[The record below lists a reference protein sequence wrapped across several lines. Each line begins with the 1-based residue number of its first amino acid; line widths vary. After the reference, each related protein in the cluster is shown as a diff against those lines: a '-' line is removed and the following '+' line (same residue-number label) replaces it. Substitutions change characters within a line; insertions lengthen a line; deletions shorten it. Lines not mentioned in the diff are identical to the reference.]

1 MKSLLKSYSHFTRVE
16 RMGIAVLLV
25 VLLLLVL
32 VRATM
37 HLWVQPSKIDMQQ
50 VVIAS
55 KKLQEENPK
64 FQNAGKVT
72 LPPGTKINLNTAD
85 SLTLID
91 LPGIGKGLSHRIL
104 ERRRQLGKF
113 SNMQQVLDIY
123 KFRQETKDM
132 LLELTYVE

>member
-1 MKSLLKSYSHFTRVE
+1 MKQFLKSYSHFSRAE
-16 RMGIAVLLV
+16 RMGIAALLV
-25 VLLLLVL
+25 VLLGLVL

-37 HLWVQPSKIDMQQ
+37 HLWVQPPQIDMQQ

-85 SLTLID
+85 SLTLIA

-113 SNMQQVLDIY
+113 SNMQQVL
-123 KFRQETKDM
+123 
-132 LLELTYVE
+132 

>member
-1 MKSLLKSYSHFTRVE
+1 MKQFLKSYSHFSRAE
-16 RMGIAVLLV
+16 RMGIAALLLVLLA
-25 VLLLLVL
+25 LVL

-37 HLWVQPSKIDMQQ
+37 HLWVQSPQIDMQQ
-50 VVIAS
+50 GVLAAEKIKQESATYHKVE
-55 KKLQEENPK
+55 KKSLR
-64 FQNAGKVT
+64 
-72 LPPGTKINLNTAD
+72 PGTRINLNTAD
-85 SLTLID
+85 SLTLIA

-132 LLELTYVE
+132 LMEQTYVQ